1 MEYLIKKGES
11 MGILS
16 LKDHLLIWAGFLC
29 FTKFKYDMQ
38 MLATV
43 PPARS
48 TFLRTTLFPTGL
60 LLFALLL
67 SLGKQPRQIYVPF
80 HVFKKVSLK
89 WTFHTMLFIKAVS
102 LLSYNCSS
110 CLS

>member
-1 MEYLIKKGES
+1 

-29 FTKFKYDMQ
+29 FTKFKYDTQ

-43 PPARS
+43 PPALSR
-48 TFLRTTLFPTGL
+48 FLRSTLFPMGL

-67 SLGKQPRQIYVPF
+67 SPGKQPREFPSSPL
-80 HVFKKVSLK
+80 HK
-89 WTFHTMLFIKAVS
+89 WHR
-102 LLSYNCSS
+102 
-110 CLS
+110 